1 MLRKRKMKEDFT
13 IHTCN
18 SKEEF
23 AIARTITQDYLK
35 WLKMDLNFQNTKKEF
50 QVFEIM
56 YGKPKGC
63 FIYATIN
70 GAIAGGVAIRK
81 LDSEICEMKRLFVY
95 NSFQGKGFGK
105 ELCEEIILIAGDM
118 GYSKMRL
125 DTVSKLKSAI
135 GLYQKMGFYEIE
147 SYYQNP
153 DPTVKYMEFE
163 I

>member
-1 MLRKRKMKEDFT
+1 MKEDLT
-13 IHTCN
+13 IHICN

-35 WLKMDLNFQNTKKEF
+35 WLEMDLNFQNTKKEF
-50 QVFEIM
+50 QVFETM

-95 NSFQGKGFGK
+95 DNFQGKGVGK
-105 ELCEEIILIAGDM
+105 LLCDTIISIAREL
-118 GYSKMRL
+118 GYKKIRL
-125 DTVSKLKSAI
+125 DTISKLESAI
-135 GLYQKMGFYEIE
+135 GLYEKIGFYEID
-147 SYYQNP
+147 SYCPNP
-153 DPTVKYMEFE
+153 DPTVRYMELE

>member
-1 MLRKRKMKEDFT
+1 MKEDST
-13 IHTCN
+13 IHICN

-35 WLKMDLNFQNTKKEF
+35 WLEMDLNFQNTKKEF
-50 QVFEIM
+50 QVFETM
-56 YGKPKGC
+56 YGKPEGC

-81 LDSEICEMKRLFVY
+81 LDSKICEMKRLFVY
-95 NSFQGKGFGK
+95 NSFQGNGLGK
-105 ELCEEIILIAGDM
+105 VLCGEIILIAREL

-135 GLYQKMGFYEIE
+135 GLYEIMGFYEIE
-147 SYYQNP
+147 AYCPNP
-153 DPTVKYMEFE
+153 DPTVKYMELE
-163 I
+163 L

>member
-1 MLRKRKMKEDFT
+1 MKEDFT
-13 IHTCN
+13 VHICD
-18 SKEEF
+18 SKAEF
-23 AIARTITQDYLK
+23 AIARTITQDYMQ
-35 WLKMDLNFQNTKKEF
+35 WLDMNLDFQNTKKEF
-50 QVFEIM
+50 QVFETM

-95 NSFQGKGFGK
+95 NSFQGNGLGK
-105 ELCEEIILIAGDM
+105 VLCGEIILIAREL

-125 DTVSKLKSAI
+125 DTVLKLKSAI
-135 GLYQKMGFYEIE
+135 RLYEKIGFYEIGP
-147 SYYQNP
+147 YCLNP
-153 DPTVKYMEFE
+153 DPTVKYMELE